1 MNVGKNVFVGET
13 SFPHKFRRLWRYV
26 EILLSARFLLSEND
40 SGKLALFVDVA
51 PSQTENGT
59 PPETCQTGK
68 QERSFDLRVFALRR
82 CEFPN
87 LVECQVHTSSLL
99 GLEPLD
105 TSERIRRDNSLLVSL
120 IQTGSQFIKVR
131 QFRVSGEGLVFDSF
145 PVIVSPSDGVVFEI
159 VFETQNP
166 FGRDFFESYALP
178 LFVLFQMM
186 QTGIPISPITS
197 ALLSETLFA
206 EFPVIIEK
214 SEFSRRLGLE
224 PELPVPEFD
233 YSFRP
238 DSVGEFE
245 RLFVLLSVGSRLF
258 GNQVH
263 FQILVCPFSVEI
275 DVEVQGNVPRRHF
288 TLSEAYRFF

>member
-1 MNVGKNVFVGET
+1 M
-13 SFPHKFRRLWRYV
+13 
-26 EILLSARFLLSEND
+26 
-40 SGKLALFVDVA
+40 
-51 PSQTENGT
+51 
-59 PPETCQTGK
+59 
-68 QERSFDLRVFALRR
+68 RVFALRR

-131 QFRVSGEGLVFDSF
+131 QFRVSGEGFVLDSF

-159 VFETQNP
+159 VFETLNP
-166 FGRDFFESYALP
+166 FGRDFFESYTLP
-178 LFVLFQMM
+178 LFVLFKMM
-186 QTGIPISPITS
+186 QTGIPISPIPS

-214 SEFSRRLGLE
+214 SEFPRRLGLE
-224 PELPVPEFD
+224 PELSVSEFD
-233 YSFRP
+233 YPFRP

-245 RLFVLLSVGSRLF
+245 RLFVLLPVGSRLF

-263 FQILVCPFSVEI
+263 FQILVCPFPVEI